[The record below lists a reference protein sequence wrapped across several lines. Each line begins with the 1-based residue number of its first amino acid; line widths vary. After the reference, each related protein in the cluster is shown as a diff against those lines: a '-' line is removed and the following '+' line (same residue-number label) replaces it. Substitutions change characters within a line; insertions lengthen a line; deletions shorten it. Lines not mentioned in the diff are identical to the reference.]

1 MTFVRE
7 IFPIVLLHDLNTN
20 ARSVCNAFGCPSQ
33 VSWIRRRDSHILTI
47 DWLLFIADDR
57 FRIFLVE
64 PTCTWTLQIKYV
76 QPRDAGVYE
85 CQINTSPKMS
95 HLVQLNVVGKYAG
108 DRYLL
113 HPLLSLQF
121 KFFCFSQ
128 TRQPR
133 FLHLFLILLFI
144 RVFFYNI
151 FCRFSTN
158 TNYTI

>member
-1 MTFVRE
+1 M
-7 IFPIVLLHDLNTN
+7 
-20 ARSVCNAFGCPSQ
+20 Q

-95 HLVQLNVVGKYAG
+95 HLVQLNVVGEYRIARFFFFSGFVREKCHYQCDFDDPARRRG
-108 DRYLL
+108 
-113 HPLLSLQF
+113 SLRNRNRD
-121 KFFCFSQ
+121 
-128 TRQPR
+128 T
-133 FLHLFLILLFI
+133 HL
-144 RVFFYNI
+144 
-151 FCRFSTN
+151 
-158 TNYTI
+158 